1 MFDSPQT
8 DEVVGVVPEL
18 GGFALQDLDLK
29 AEPVVEVDVE
39 GGENPSVV
47 CVTGTDEAVREFPLL
62 VVIEQGEGRH
72 HLTLLIF
79 DLVLDQPA
87 TDQIA
92 DGFRSVP
99 EAPAVEQL
107 FEAFEQL
114 SLDGNGDSLQRHTT
128 SKHE

>member
-1 MFDSPQT
+1 MFDPPQT

-18 GGFALQDLDLK
+18 GGFALQDLNLK

-47 CVTGTDEAVREFPLL
+47 CVACTDEAVREFPLL
-62 VVIEQGEGRH
+62 VVIKQGEGRH
-72 HLTLLIF
+72 RHTPIIF
-79 DLVLDQPA
+79 DFVLDQSA
-87 TDQIA
+87 TDEIA

-107 FEAFEQL
+107 LEAFEQL
-114 SLDGNGDSLQRHTT
+114 ALDGNGDSLKRHTT
-128 SKHE
+128 PNHE